1 MLLETMASPLR
12 RPVSAPSSSL
22 LTKSATWLAARIR
35 AGDLSSEEVVRAH
48 VDRATSTQSRIGA
61 VVADR
66 YEAALGEARACDERL
81 RASATGAPQAR
92 RAHDELPPFFG
103 VPCSIKECFALT
115 GMPQSAGLVARRD
128 YRAPEDAPA
137 VARLRAAGAIPIGV
151 TNTSEL
157 CMWMETS
164 NRLYGRTRNPYDPS
178 RIVGGSSGGE
188 GALVSVGASP
198 FGLGSDIGGS
208 IRMPAF
214 FCGVFGHKPSPGLV
228 PNEGQFPTT
237 SGGGPRL
244 LATGPIARRAEDL
257 WPLLRVLADPGALTG
272 DPDAVS
278 LDGLRV
284 LDVAGN
290 GRLGVSR
297 DLREAQVAA
306 CRALERRGA
315 KVVPFANPIFRQSLE
330 IWAVLMK
337 SGGASFAEQLG
348 GGHGAVKPLAELAR
362 WAVGRSAHTLPAIGL
377 ALLEALPALEGR
389 RAREL
394 AELGPQLRGAIQEAL
409 GDRGVLLF
417 PSYTRTAPRH
427 NAPILL
433 PVQWMYTAIFN
444 VLELPVTQTP
454 LGLDARGLPLGVQV
468 VGAPGADAVTIA
480 VARALEEDFG
490 GWVPPRSTVE

>member
-1 MLLETMASPLR
+1 M
-12 RPVSAPSSSL
+12 
-22 LTKSATWLAARIR
+22 
-35 AGDLSSEEVVRAH
+35 
-48 VDRATSTQSRIGA
+48 
-61 VVADR
+61 VADR
-66 YEAALGEARACDERL
+66 YQAALGEARACDERL
-81 RASATGAPQAR
+81 RASATGSPQAR
-92 RAHDELPPFFG
+92 RALEELPPFFG

-228 PNEGQFPTT
+228 PNEGQFPTAA
-237 SGGGPRL
+237 SGGPRL

-284 LDVAGN
+284 LDVASN

-315 KVVPFANPIFRQSLE
+315 QVVPFTNPIFRQSLE

-454 LGLDARGLPLGVQV
+454 LGLDAHGLPLGVQV

-490 GWVPPRSTVE
+490 GWVLPGSTVD